1 MENMA
6 RKCKGNVCV
15 CIIHIQYVIIY
26 DVILAEAKLLF
37 WNKDQNK
44 ILKEKY
50 FFLIF
55 ILTSSVYSNI
65 VRAQL
70 TQELMNDWINE
81 WMFVT

>member
-1 MENMA
+1 M
-6 RKCKGNVCV
+6 CV

-44 ILKEKY
+44 ILKEKF

>member
-44 ILKEKY
+44 ILKEK
-50 FFLIF
+50 FFF
-55 ILTSSVYSNI
+55 
-65 VRAQL
+65 
-70 TQELMNDWINE
+70 
-81 WMFVT
+81 